1 MRARIVELDGTPD
14 EVAQVLAQV
23 QGAAPSLGET
33 SGEPLPDTAG
43 VSEEIQEWFRYWKVR
58 KPQRDYVQQ
67 LVQEV
72 QSWGDVEV
80 KILAG
85 RGDERF
91 SGRLRFVRSD
101 QREAFAIL
109 GRRGLMWLQL
119 PKNSDLSGY
128 EHAKLRNTSGKRH
141 PVVMY
146 VRSGDA
152 VREAIELL
160 RSAYDLQANS

>member
-23 QGAAPSLGET
+23 QATQASAPEEGVADS
-33 SGEPLPDTAG
+33 SG
-43 VSEEIQEWFRYWKVR
+43 VSEEVREWFRYWKVR
-58 KPQRDYVQQ
+58 GPQREYIEQ

-80 KILAG
+80 KILHG

-91 SGRLRFVRSD
+91 SGRLRFVRTD

-109 GRRGLMWLQL
+109 GRRGFMWLQL
-119 PKNSDLSGY
+119 PKDSDLSGY

-146 VRSGDA
+146 VRSADA
-152 VREAIELL
+152 IREAVELL
-160 RSAYDLQANS
+160 KTAYELQSQS